1 MFTTAL
7 QKFVHWFAKRT
18 YGVAKLLDKIEQID
32 ERWWQ
37 TQCNKLRRVY
47 KYSIGVIERNL
58 NSKLLKSTEIRK
70 NSINVIMQ
78 LRENTMINSYHKQIE
93 QRHSRCAILYSKWKN
108 GNWSVVEKFIKHTI
122 QFHYNEKSSQ
132 HRLRRCSE
140 TA

>member
-1 MFTTAL
+1 MDVYYCIAKVCAL
-7 QKFVHWFAKRT
+7 VCQTHLRSS
-18 YGVAKLLDKIEQID
+18 KLLDKIEQID
-32 ERWWQ
+32 WRWWQ

-78 LRENTMINSYHKQIE
+78 LRENTMINSYHKQTE
-93 QRHSRCAILYSKWKN
+93 QRHSLCDSLQQMKN
-108 GNWSVVEKFIKHTI
+108 GHWSVVEKFIKHTI

-132 HRLRRCSE
+132 HRLGKCSE